1 MELQVIPFEK
11 FQLFLICAARVS
23 ALVGS
28 IPILGHRQTPARVRA
43 GLALGLSL
51 LLFPTLSNRIG
62 PISFEPLS
70 LALVVANEALLGFAL
85 ALIAKLVFTAAE
97 FGGTVV
103 GYQMGFAAAN
113 IFDPQN
119 QRQISLISQFQSVF
133 AILIFLSLDAHHQFL
148 QAIVYSYEVLPP
160 GYLDLSGQAI
170 PFLMQLTGQMFIVG
184 IRICAPI
191 LAVLL
196 LSGLGLGIMARV
208 FPQLNVFVL
217 SFPINIGLGFIV
229 IGLTLNL
236 VALVLSQEFDALG
249 GRFMQLFQLM

>member
-1 MELQVIPFEK
+1 MELQLIPFEK
-11 FQLFLICAARVS
+11 FQLFLICAARVG

-28 IPILGHRQTPARVRA
+28 MPVLGRGQTPARVRTGFA
-43 GLALGLSL
+43 LALSL
-51 LLFPTLSNRIG
+51 LLFPIVSPRI
-62 PISFEPLS
+62 PPMSFEPLS

-113 IFDPQN
+113 IYDPQT
-119 QRQISLISQFQSVF
+119 QQQISLISRFQSIF
-133 AILIFLSLDAHHQFL
+133 AIFIFLSLDAHHQFL
-148 QAIVYSYEVLPP
+148 QAIVHSYEVLPP
-160 GYLDLSGQAI
+160 GYLDFSGQAV
-170 PFLMQLTGQMFIVG
+170 PFLMQLAGKMFIVG
-184 IRICAPI
+184 IKICAPI

-217 SFPINIGLGFIV
+217 SFPINIGLGFLV

-236 VALVLSQEFDALG
+236 VAFVLSQEFDALG
-249 GRFMQLFQLM
+249 SRFMQLFQLM